1 MKWEEERIKKMEENG
16 EEIRR
21 WERMKR
27 IEKIEKLKNPQKYKE
42 QLDPEDKRI
51 PKTQK
56 AEDMARGWKVW
67 RAVGSG
73 SPPPQVPRPPTM
85 QPGSPCRRGGE
96 SSAGV
101 NLASPAFSPAREV
114 GARNGVV
121 EHPPEKNSHR
131 NLKVILAP
139 PKNIVKEGGGGEG
152 GSNGDTPAA
161 PNIAREI
168 EKLPEERQNTPL
180 EIPEKVKKVPTQVV
194 IKGRKYSFKNS
205 TINSYLNKSTTKTK
219 NGTTTSARN
228 ATLGVQQ
235 PAKGDSGVTDASVGC
250 AGGVRGGED
259 HGVPGGGEVDVVH
272 IIPGSDGVQGGGEVQ
287 GQKRKGVAKDE
298 VHIEGDLGVPGE
310 GVVEVPGDDGVH
322 EGGGMQGHTGNGD
335 VKDEECSEGDH
346 RGPGGG
352 EFDVVHGVPGDDG
365 EQGGGGGQGHTRE
378 SVGKDEVC
386 SEGDHRVPGGG
397 EVHAVHG
404 VPGDDGVQGGGGVQV
419 HTGKGVVKCQQ
430 NKDSGS
436 DIDSEMKPNNRIG
449 VLIPSP
455 SPSPKLDIHKVRD
468 STPSAEKSIKK
479 PIKGLKIRK
488 NRLTKVQLLEEQA
501 KKCAKMTQ
509 YLTRPALSSK
519 SVQIDKN
526 KRKFQFQQ
534 KEATEYTPVKEAES
548 RLELTKP
555 NLKQQLKAVIPVQ
568 KSDLS
573 QQNMNNHSE
582 NIKPI
587 FEDLGQAAW

>member
-1 MKWEEERIKKMEENG
+1 M
-16 EEIRR
+16 
-21 WERMKR
+21 
-27 IEKIEKLKNPQKYKE
+27 
-42 QLDPEDKRI
+42 
-51 PKTQK
+51 
-56 AEDMARGWKVW
+56 W

-73 SPPPQVPRPPTM
+73 SPLPPPPTPQVTRPPTM
-85 QPGSPCRRGGE
+85 QPGSPCRRGGGN
-96 SSAGV
+96 SAGI
-101 NLASPAFSPAREV
+101 NLASPASSPARGV
-114 GARNGVV
+114 GVNNGVV
-121 EHPPEKNSHR
+121 EQHPPETTMPAHSTIGQEELAEISHK
-131 NLKVILAP
+131 NLKLVLAP
-139 PKNIVKEGGGGEG
+139 PKSIFKEGGGGED
-152 GSNGDTPAA
+152 GDTPAA
-161 PNIAREI
+161 PHTARE
-168 EKLPEERQNTPL
+168 KARLPGEGQITPL
-180 EIPEKVKKVPTQVV
+180 KIPEKMKKVPTQVV
-194 IKGRKYSFKNS
+194 IKGRKYSFRNS
-205 TINSYLNKSTTKTK
+205 TISSYLNKSTTTTMK
-219 NGTTTSARN
+219 GTTTN
-228 ATLGVQQ
+228 TKNTTQ
-235 PAKGDSGVTDASVGC
+235 
-250 AGGVRGGED
+250 
-259 HGVPGGGEVDVVH
+259 VPGRGEVDVVH
-272 IIPGSDGVQGGGEVQ
+272 GVPVGNDGLQGGGDLQ
-287 GQKRKGVAKDE
+287 GHKGKGVVKEELRSERD
-298 VHIEGDLGVPGE
+298 HRVPGGGG
-310 GVVEVPGDDGVH
+310 GVGVPGDDGVH
-322 EGGGMQGHTGNGD
+322 EGGDVQVHTGKGV
-335 VKDEECSEGDH
+335 VKDEVSSEGDH
-346 RGPGGG
+346 RVSGGG
-352 EFDVVHGVPGDDG
+352 EVEVVHGVPGDDG

-468 STPSAEKSIKK
+468 PTPSAEKSIKK

-509 YLTRPALSSK
+509 YLTRPALSSS